1 MKRILLAV
9 TAALAVTEFAGS
21 AQAAP
26 VTVCNMVKAS
36 GYAKVVARR
45 RAAGFLSPAALSLL
59 MNQCCTA
66 RTRRRAA
73 RVVST
78 ARASPGRYIS

>member
-1 MKRILLAV
+1 MKAGRGASPSLPAVCAPLPDATLLISNDRAGGPVKRILLAV

-45 RAAGFLSPAALSLL
+45 RAAGG
-59 MNQCCTA
+59 Q
-66 RTRRRAA
+66 
-73 RVVST
+73 
-78 ARASPGRYIS
+78 